1 MVSGAAAL
9 ADTAVAQ
16 PFLDDLVRHL
26 DIQYLVDLHTHGVQG
41 LGLGQRPGE
50 AVQDEAVFA
59 VILGQPFLDD
69 AVDHLVG
76 DQAPL
81 VDDGLGL
88 HGGDVQALP
97 DDLTLGALSRAGG
110 S

>member
-1 MVSGAAAL
+1 M
-9 ADTAVAQ
+9 
-16 PFLDDLVRHL
+16 
-26 DIQYLVDLHTHGVQG
+26 DLHTHGVQG

-88 HGGDVQALP
+88 HAQLGAGLDGLPQHDAGGDGGDVQALP